1 MIYSVYTHLYCD
13 SSQSHQGIESVGIHH
28 TLDHLMCYGRKT
40 TSFTRNATSRITT
53 RIAASKHESKAKEGG
68 DQATVPERFHV
79 TTPDKGCWPGRN
91 LLALQDHLVCHFH
104 FGYLPKNVRI
114 FFVSDSLVSVTRI
127 DRILDINSKSIS
139 HKCYISHEFCK
150 ESHGKLI
157 NHFPSLFCLGGT

>member
-79 TTPDKGCWPGRN
+79 TTPDKGC
-91 LLALQDHLVCHFH
+91 
-104 FGYLPKNVRI
+104 
-114 FFVSDSLVSVTRI
+114 
-127 DRILDINSKSIS
+127 
-139 HKCYISHEFCK
+139 
-150 ESHGKLI
+150 
-157 NHFPSLFCLGGT
+157 